1 MTTREMMTREIISN
15 SCNTILLL
23 LLLLICNYVSFIFH
37 LFIRTYKFIL
47 HLCNCRNS
55 TKCLGEGRGVST
67 RSTRHPPLRRTRSR
81 RRRRRRGGLGPVAP
95 AAVRG
100 RGLRLAPRH
109 PRRTRWRPP
118 RTRATRGRPRG
129 TRTTRRR
136 QQGVPLRLATRM
148 QRQQGVPLPLV
159 GRPSTCV
166 GRRPSRGGRSQF
178 TSA

>member
-15 SCNTILLL
+15 SCNTILL

-81 RRRRRRGGLGPVAP
+81 RRRRRRGGLGPAAP
-95 AAVRG
+95 TAVRG
-100 RGLRLAPRH
+100 RGLRLAPRR
-109 PRRTRWRPP
+109 PRRTRWWPP
-118 RTRATRGRPRG
+118 GTRAARERPWG
-129 TRTTRRR
+129 MRTTRWR
-136 QQGVPLRLATRM
+136 QQGVPLRLATRRR
-148 QRQQGVPLPLV
+148 RQQGVPLPLV
-159 GRPSTCV
+159 GRPSTCA

-178 TSA
+178 TSAR

>member
-15 SCNTILLL
+15 SCNTIL

-47 HLCNCRNS
+47 HLCNCKNS

-67 RSTRHPPLRRTRSR
+67 LSMQHPPLRRTRSHW
-81 RRRRRRGGLGPVAP
+81 RRRRRGGLGPATTAV
-95 AAVRG
+95 VRG
-100 RGLRLAPRH
+100 RGLRLVPRC

-118 RTRATRGRPRG
+118 GTRATRGRPRG

-136 QQGVPLRLATRM
+136 QQGVPLRLATRR

-159 GRPSTCV
+159 GRPSTCA